1 MSMPPPIPNL
11 RGALDL
17 SSLVNRPAG
26 ATPGAPGVAGG
37 TGGGAAGAAGSGPAT
52 TVQPG
57 ASIPVPALILDG
69 TDANFTAILDLSA
82 QVPII
87 VELSG
92 QGQPTLTE
100 ATALLERLILERA
113 GQIVFVRVDAEA
125 NPQLVQAFTATSI
138 PTVAAVI
145 GGRPLQIFSGAIGE
159 EELRGV
165 LDQIL
170 TVAGQNGVT
179 GIAIPADGGIAPEL
193 DADGNP
199 VPPPMPPLPP
209 LHQEAY
215 DAVERGD
222 YSAAI
227 EAYNTAL
234 KQNPSDDMARAG
246 LAQVSL
252 LNRLQGKTIAA
263 VRSAASADP
272 SNLDA
277 QLDVVDLDISG
288 GHIEDAFD
296 RLLTLFPA
304 LDPEGKNAVRTRL
317 LELFDVVGLEDPR
330 VGKARARLT
339 NLLF

>member
-26 ATPGAPGVAGG
+26 ATPGSPGLSGGVAAGG
-37 TGGGAAGAAGSGPAT
+37 SAGGSTTPAG
-52 TVQPG
+52 QPR
-57 ASIPVPALILDG
+57 ASVPVPALILDG

-92 QGQPTLTE
+92 AGQPTLTD
-100 ATALLERLILERA
+100 ATALLERLIVERA
-113 GQIVFVRVDAEA
+113 GKIVFVRVDAEA

-145 GGRPLQIFSGAIGE
+145 AGRPLQIFSGAIGE
-159 EELRGV
+159 QELRDV

-170 TVAGQNGVT
+170 TVAAQNGVT
-179 GIAIPADGGIAPEL
+179 GIAIPADGGVAPEL

-199 VPPPMPPLPP
+199 VPPPMPALPP

-222 YSAAI
+222 YTAAI

-234 KQNPSDDMARAG
+234 KQNPNDDMARAG

-263 VRSAASADP
+263 VRGAASADP
-272 SNLDA
+272 TNLEA

-288 GHIEDAFD
+288 GHIDDAFD
-296 RLLTLFPA
+296 RLLTLFPS
-304 LDPEGKNAVRTRL
+304 LDPDGKNAVRTRL
-317 LELFDVVGLEDPR
+317 LELFDVVGLDDPR
-330 VGKARARLT
+330 VGKARSRLT

>member
-1 MSMPPPIPNL
+1 MSMPPPIPHL
-11 RGALDL
+11 RGAVDL

-26 ATPGAPGVAGG
+26 VTPGGAPGAGVAS
-37 TGGGAAGAAGSGPAT
+37 GAA
-52 TVQPG
+52 TVAPG
-57 ASIPVPALILDG
+57 ASVPVPALILDG

-82 QVPII
+82 QVPVI
-87 VELSG
+87 VELSSS
-92 QGQPTLTE
+92 GQPALAE
-100 ATALLERLILERA
+100 ATALLERLTLERG

-145 GGRPLQIFSGAIGE
+145 AGRPLQIFSGTIGE
-159 EELRGV
+159 KELRDV
-165 LDQIL
+165 LDQIV
-170 TVAGQNGVT
+170 TVAVQNNVT
-179 GIAIPADGGIAPEL
+179 GIAIPADGGAVPEL
-193 DADGNP
+193 DAEGKP
-199 VPPPMPPLPP
+199 MPPPMPTLPP

-222 YSAAI
+222 YTAAI
-227 EAYNTAL
+227 EAYTTAL

-272 SNLDA
+272 TNLDA
-277 QLDVVDLDISG
+277 QLDVADLDISG
-288 GHIEDAFD
+288 GHIEDGFD
-296 RLLTLFPA
+296 RLLLAFPL
-304 LDPEGKNAVRTRL
+304 LDADGKNVVRTRL
-317 LELFDVVGLEDPR
+317 LELFDVVGLDDPR

>member
-26 ATPGAPGVAGG
+26 GAS
-37 TGGGAAGAAGSGPAT
+37 GAADAGSGAT
-52 TVQPG
+52 AGQAG
-57 ASIPVPALILDG
+57 ASVPVPALILDG

-82 QVPII
+82 QVPVI
-87 VELSG
+87 VELSSTE
-92 QGQPTLTE
+92 QPALAE

-145 GGRPLQIFSGAIGE
+145 AGRPLQIFSGTIGE
-159 EELRGV
+159 KELRDV

-170 TVAGQNGVT
+170 TVAGQNGIT
-179 GIAIPADGGIAPEL
+179 GIALPADGGVAPEL
-193 DADGNP
+193 DAEGNP

-209 LHQEAY
+209 LHQAAY

-222 YSAAI
+222 YAAAI
-227 EAYNTAL
+227 EAYTTAL
-234 KQNPSDDMARAG
+234 KQNPSDEMARAG

-263 VRSAASADP
+263 VRGAASADP
-272 SNLDA
+272 SHLGA

-288 GHIEDAFD
+288 GHIDDAFD
-296 RLLTLFPA
+296 RLLTAFPL
-304 LDPEGKNAVRTRL
+304 LDAEGKNTVRTRL
-317 LELFDVVGLEDPR
+317 LELFDVVGLDDPR
-330 VGKARARLT
+330 VGTARARLT

>member
-1 MSMPPPIPNL
+1 MPPPIPNL

-26 ATPGAPGVAGG
+26 AAAGAPGVAPGG
-37 TGGGAAGAAGSGPAT
+37 PAGSAAQG
-52 TVQPG
+52 QSG
-57 ASIPVPALILDG
+57 ASVPVPALILDG

-82 QVPII
+82 QVPVI
-87 VELSG
+87 VELSSAD
-92 QGQPTLTE
+92 QPALAE
-100 ATALLERLILERA
+100 ATALLGRLILERA
-113 GQIVFVRVDAEA
+113 GQIVFVRVDAES

-145 GGRPLQIFSGAIGE
+145 AGRPLQIFSGTIGE
-159 EELRGV
+159 KELRDV

-179 GIAIPADGGIAPEL
+179 GIAIPADGGVTPEL
-193 DADGNP
+193 DAEGNP

-222 YSAAI
+222 YTAAI

-252 LNRLQGKTIAA
+252 LNRLQGKTLAE
-263 VRSAASADP
+263 VRGAASADP
-272 SNLDA
+272 SNLNA

-288 GHIEDAFD
+288 GHIDDAFD
-296 RLLTLFPA
+296 RLLTAFPL
-304 LDPEGKNAVRTRL
+304 LDSEGKNSVRTRL
-317 LELFDVVGLEDPR
+317 LELFDVVGLDDPR

>member
-1 MSMPPPIPNL
+1 MSMTPPIPNL

-17 SSLVNRPAG
+17 SSLVNRPAPG
-26 ATPGAPGVAGG
+26 TPGAAA
-37 TGGGAAGAAGSGPAT
+37 TTAGAHSG
-52 TVQPG
+52 PG
-57 ASIPVPALILDG
+57 ASIPVPSLILDG

-82 QVPII
+82 QVPVL
-87 VELSG
+87 VELSSA
-92 QGQPTLTE
+92 GQPALAE
-100 ATALLERLILERA
+100 ATALLERLVLERA
-113 GQIVFVRVDAEA
+113 GQVVFVRVDAEA

-145 GGRPLQIFSGAIGE
+145 SGRPLQLFAGAIPE
-159 EELRGV
+159 KELNDV
-165 LDQIL
+165 IDQI
-170 TVAGQNGVT
+170 VAVAEQNGVT
-179 GIAIPADGGIAPEL
+179 GIAVPADGGVAPEL
-193 DADGNP
+193 DADGKP

-222 YSAAI
+222 YTTAIAA
-227 EAYNTAL
+227 YTSAL
-234 KQNPSDDMARAG
+234 KQNPTDDMARAG

-252 LNRLQGKTIAA
+252 LHRLQGKTIAA
-263 VRSAASADP
+263 VRGAASADP
-272 SNLDA
+272 ANLDA

-296 RLLTLFPA
+296 RLLTLFPG
-304 LDPEGKNAVRTRL
+304 LDAEAKNVVRTRL
-317 LELFDVVGLEDPR
+317 LELFDVVGLDDPR

>member
-1 MSMPPPIPNL
+1 MSMNPPIPNL

-17 SSLVNRPAG
+17 SSLVNRPAP
-26 ATPGAPGVAGG
+26 A
-37 TGGGAAGAAGSGPAT
+37 AAGAARAAGATGSAGGPNGPAGA
-52 TVQPG
+52 PG
-57 ASIPVPALILDG
+57 ASIPVPSLVLDG

-87 VELSG
+87 VELSSA
-92 QGQPTLTE
+92 GQPALAE
-100 ATALLERLILERA
+100 ATALLERIVRERA
-113 GQIVFVRVDAEA
+113 GQVIFVRVDAEA

-145 GGRPLQIFSGAIGE
+145 SGRPLQLFSGAIAE
-159 EELRGV
+159 QELRDV
-165 LDQIL
+165 IDQL
-170 TVAGQNGVT
+170 VTVAAQNGVT
-179 GIAIPADGGIAPEL
+179 GIALPADGGVAPEL
-193 DADGNP
+193 DSQGNP
-199 VPPPMPPLPP
+199 VPPPLPPLPP

-222 YSAAI
+222 YTVAI

-234 KQNPSDDMARAG
+234 QQNPSDDMARAG

-252 LNRLQGKTIAA
+252 LNRLQGKTIAM
-263 VRSAASADP
+263 VRGAASADP
-272 SNLDA
+272 ANLDA

-296 RLLTLFPA
+296 RLLTLFPG
-304 LDPEGKNAVRTRL
+304 LDTDAKNAVRTRL
-317 LELFDVVGLEDPR
+317 LELFDVVGLDDPR

>member
-1 MSMPPPIPNL
+1 MSMTPPIPNL

-17 SSLVNRPAG
+17 SSLVNRPAPG
-26 ATPGAPGVAGG
+26 TPGAA
-37 TGGGAAGAAGSGPAT
+37 AT
-52 TVQPG
+52 TAGPHSGPG
-57 ASIPVPALILDG
+57 ASIPVPSLILDG

-82 QVPII
+82 QVPVL
-87 VELSG
+87 VELSSA
-92 QGQPTLTE
+92 GQPALAE
-100 ATALLERLILERA
+100 ATALLERLVLERA
-113 GQIVFVRVDAEA
+113 GQVVFVRVDAEA

-145 GGRPLQIFSGAIGE
+145 SGRPLQLFAGAIPE
-159 EELRGV
+159 KELNDV
-165 LDQIL
+165 IDQI
-170 TVAGQNGVT
+170 VAVAEQNGVT
-179 GIAIPADGGIAPEL
+179 GIAVPADGGVAPEL
-193 DADGNP
+193 DAEGNP

-222 YSAAI
+222 YTTAIAA
-227 EAYNTAL
+227 YTTAL
-234 KQNPSDDMARAG
+234 KQNPADDMARAG

-252 LNRLQGKTIAA
+252 LHRLQGKTIAA
-263 VRSAASADP
+263 VRGAASADP

-296 RLLTLFPA
+296 RLLTLFPG
-304 LDPEGKNAVRTRL
+304 LDADAKNIVRTRL
-317 LELFDVVGLEDPR
+317 LELFDVVGLDDPR

>member
-1 MSMPPPIPNL
+1 MSITPPIPNL

-17 SSLVNRPAG
+17 SSLVNRPAVG
-26 ATPGAPGVAGG
+26 ASTPNGQLGERPV
-37 TGGGAAGAAGSGPAT
+37 AAGE
-52 TVQPG
+52 PG
-57 ASIPVPALILDG
+57 ASVPVPALILDG
-69 TDANFTAILDLSA
+69 TDANFTAILDLSV

-87 VELSG
+87 VELSSP
-92 QGQPTLTE
+92 GQPALAE
-100 ATALLERLILERA
+100 ATALLERLVLERA

-145 GGRPLQIFSGAIGE
+145 SGRPLQLFSGAIPE
-159 EELRGV
+159 KELRDV
-165 LDQIL
+165 LDQI
-170 TVAGQNGVT
+170 VAVAVQNGVT
-179 GIAIPADGGIAPEL
+179 GVAVPADGGVAPEL

-222 YSAAI
+222 YTAAI
-227 EAYNTAL
+227 SAYVTAL
-234 KQNPSDDMARAG
+234 KQNPNDGMARAG

-252 LNRLQGKTIAA
+252 LSRLQGKTIAA
-263 VRSAASADP
+263 VRGTASADP
-272 SNLDA
+272 TNLDA

-296 RLLTLFPA
+296 RLLTLFPT
-304 LDPEGKNAVRTRL
+304 LDADGKNAVRTRM
-317 LELFDVVGLEDPR
+317 LELFDVVGLDDPR
-330 VGKARARLT
+330 VGKARLRLT

>member
-1 MSMPPPIPNL
+1 MSITPPIPNL

-17 SSLVNRPAG
+17 SSLINRPAVS
-26 ATPGAPGVAGG
+26 ASTPNGQLGERPVAVGE
-37 TGGGAAGAAGSGPAT
+37 
-52 TVQPG
+52 PG
-57 ASIPVPALILDG
+57 ASVPVPALILDG
-69 TDANFTAILDLSA
+69 TDANFTAILDLSV

-87 VELSG
+87 VELSSP
-92 QGQPTLTE
+92 GQPALAE
-100 ATALLERLILERA
+100 ATALLERLVLERA

-145 GGRPLQIFSGAIGE
+145 SGRPLQLFSGAIPE
-159 EELRGV
+159 KELRDV
-165 LDQIL
+165 LDQI
-170 TVAGQNGVT
+170 VAVAVQNGVT
-179 GIAIPADGGIAPEL
+179 GVAAPADGGVAPEL

-222 YSAAI
+222 YTAAI
-227 EAYNTAL
+227 SAYVTAL
-234 KQNPSDDMARAG
+234 KQNPNDGMARAG

-263 VRSAASADP
+263 VRGAASADP
-272 SNLDA
+272 TNLDA

-296 RLLTLFPA
+296 RLLTLFPT
-304 LDPEGKNAVRTRL
+304 LDADGKNAVRTRM
-317 LELFDVVGLEDPR
+317 LELFDVVGLDDPR
-330 VGKARARLT
+330 VGKARLRLT